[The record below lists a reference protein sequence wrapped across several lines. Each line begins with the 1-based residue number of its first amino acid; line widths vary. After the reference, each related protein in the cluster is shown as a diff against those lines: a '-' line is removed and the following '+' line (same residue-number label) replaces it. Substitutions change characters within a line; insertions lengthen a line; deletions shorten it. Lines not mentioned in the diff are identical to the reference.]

1 MSVFFAE
8 VLGTFILI
16 YLGCGVVAG
25 DLLTFSKAKGSGWI
39 IITLAWGLAVTLA
52 IYAVGNISGAH
63 INPAVTIG
71 LAASGEFNDQF
82 KGWSDVPIYCLGQLI
97 GAMFGAAMVY
107 FHYLPHW
114 EKTEDK
120 EKKLAVFATD
130 PAIKNTFSNLFSETM
145 GTFILLFLLRA
156 IGSNEFTEGLNPI
169 VVGLIIVA
177 IGLSLGGTTGYAINP
192 ARDLGPRIIHFVF
205 PIQGK
210 GSSNWKYALIP
221 IIGPFLGGILGSL
234 TYDAFFYNETNLLLF
249 MVSGLTIFILLLSY
263 FKK

>member
-16 YLGCGVVAG
+16 YLGCGVNAG
-25 DLLTFSKAKGSGWI
+25 NLLTFSKAKESGWI
-39 IITLAWGLAVTLA
+39 IITLAWGLAVTMG
-52 IYAVGNISGAH
+52 IYAVGSISGAH

-71 LAASGEFNDQF
+71 LASSGEFNDQF
-82 KGWSDVPIYCLGQLI
+82 KGWSDVPIYCIGQLI
-97 GAMFGAAMVY
+97 GAMLGATMVY

-114 EKTEDK
+114 KKTEDK
-120 EKKLAVFATD
+120 EKKLGVFATS
-130 PAIKNTFSNLFSETM
+130 PAIKNTFSNLFSEIM

-169 VVGLIIVA
+169 VVGLTVVA

-192 ARDLGPRIIHFVF
+192 ARDLGPRIIHFIF

-221 IIGPFLGGILGSL
+221 IIGPILGGILGSL
-234 TYDAFFYNETNLLLF
+234 TYDAFFNNETSWILFIVSGVTAFVLLF
-249 MVSGLTIFILLLSY
+249 SY
-263 FKK
+263 IKK